1 MLGLPKST
9 ECTERIPMQRFY
21 KRLSGKPA
29 IKKVFTKQIRV
40 IYCRNKLMA
49 STLKLA
55 PGKQATEIAV
65 LEVKLTTPKIEDNI
79 LHLIDSKL
87 FCYVLFLLRYAGK
100 YQVVIGTQECKNSHY
115 YRTPWLAEKELTLY
129 LDGLTIDE
137 LYQNFVRQI
146 ADNALDDDTDT
157 AQRLSDKLQK
167 QRKRLIE
174 HITSLVAKLKDD
186 KRKQKMQRKK
196 KCKRSQSKIPKSKK
210 VVGYATDK

>member
-40 IYCRNKLMA
+40 IYCRNRLTA

-55 PGKQATEIAV
+55 PSKQAMEIAV
-65 LEVKLTTPKIEDNI
+65 LEVKLTTLKLADNI
-79 LHLIDSKL
+79 LYLIDCKL
-87 FCYVLFLLRYAGK
+87 PGYILFLLRYAGK
-100 YQVVIGTQECKNSHY
+100 YQAVIGTQECKNKHY
-115 YRTPWLAEKELTLY
+115 YRTPWLAEKDLPLY

-137 LYQNFVRQI
+137 IYQNFVRQV
-146 ADNALDDDTDT
+146 ADNALDDDTNT

-174 HITSLVAKLKDD
+174 HITSLVVKLKDD
-186 KRKQKMQRKK
+186 KQHKRKSGKNLQGKRK
-196 KCKRSQSKIPKSKK
+196 R
-210 VVGYATDK
+210 

>member
-40 IYCRNKLMA
+40 IYCRNKLTA

-65 LEVKLTTPKIEDNI
+65 LEMKLTTPKLEDSI
-79 LHLIDSKL
+79 LNLIDCKL
-87 FCYVLFLLRYAGK
+87 PCYVLFLLRYAGK
-100 YQVVIGTQECKNSHY
+100 YQAVIGAQECKNSHY
-115 YRTPWLAEKELTLY
+115 YRAPWLAEKELPLY
-129 LDGLTIDE
+129 LEGLTIDE
-137 LYQNFVRQI
+137 IYQNFVRQI
-146 ADNALDDDTDT
+146 AENALEADTDA

-174 HITSLVAKLKDD
+174 HITSLVAKLKNDKQD
-186 KRKQKMQRKK
+186 KRIRRGKK
-196 KCKRSQSKIPKSKK
+196 KR
-210 VVGYATDK
+210 